1 MRIGELA
8 KRTGLTV
15 RTLRYYDEIGLL
27 SPPRRPGST
36 YRQYGDAEISRLQQI
51 ASLRQLG
58 FSLDEIREILS
69 RPETSVRQV
78 IELHLTRLN
87 EQIAL
92 MEQLRWRLQA
102 IERGLNANGSVTAE
116 EFLNTMEVMN
126 RMERYYTPEQLAALK
141 ARAEAVSDEHIRA
154 VEAEWPVLIAQ
165 VQAEY
170 DAGTDPAD
178 PKVQALATRWME
190 LVHEFTGG
198 DPGITRSV
206 NRMWQEETDVHGTET
221 APVRALMGYVSQA
234 IEAGKNTG

>member
-1 MRIGELA
+1 MRVGELA

-27 SPPRRPGST
+27 SPPRLHGSD

-58 FSLDEIREILS
+58 FSLDEIREILT

-87 EQIAL
+87 SQIAL
-92 MEQLRWRLQA
+92 MELLRYRLEA
-102 IERGLNANGSVTAE
+102 IDRGLHANGTATAE
-116 EFLNTMEVMN
+116 ALLSAMEVMH
-126 RMERYYTPEQLAALK
+126 RMETYYTPEQLAALK
-141 ARAEAVSDEHIRA
+141 ARAEAIGDEHIRE
-154 VEAEWPVLIAQ
+154 VEAEWPQLIAQ
-165 VQAEY
+165 VQAAY

-178 PKVQALATRWME
+178 PKVQALAQRWME

-198 DPGITRSV
+198 DAGITQSV
-206 NRMWQEETDVHGTET
+206 NRMWQEETDIHGTET
-221 APVRALMGYVSQA
+221 APVRALMGYVTQA
-234 IEAGKNTG
+234 IEAGKNG

>member
-1 MRIGELA
+1 MRVGELA

-27 SPPRRPGST
+27 SPPRLPGSD

-58 FSLDEIREILS
+58 FSLDEIREILT

-92 MEQLRWRLQA
+92 MEQLRARLTA
-102 IERGLNANGSVTAE
+102 IERDLQANGSVTAE

-126 RMERYYTPEQLAALK
+126 HMSKYYTPEQQAMLK
-141 ARAEAVSDEHIRA
+141 ARAEELGQEHIRE
-154 VEAEWPVLIAQ
+154 VEAEWPQLIAK

-178 PKVQALATRWME
+178 PKVQALARRWME

-198 DPGITRSV
+198 DPGITKSLQRA
-206 NRMWQEETDVHGTET
+206 WQEETDFHGIET
-221 APVRALMGYVSQA
+221 GPVRVLMGYVTKA
-234 IEAGKNTG
+234 IEAGKSK

>member
-1 MRIGELA
+1 MHVGELA

-27 SPPRRPGST
+27 SPPRLPGSD
-36 YRQYGDAEISRLQQI
+36 YRQYGSAEISRLQQI

-58 FSLDEIREILS
+58 FALDEIREILT

-92 MEQLRWRLQA
+92 MEQLRYRLET
-102 IERGLNANGSVTAE
+102 IDRGLHANGTVTAE
-116 EFLNTMEVMN
+116 ALLATMEVMN
-126 RMERYYTPEQLAALK
+126 RMEKYYTPEQLATLK
-141 ARAEAVSDEHIRA
+141 ARAEEIGDEHIRE
-154 VEAEWPVLIAQ
+154 VEAEWPQLIAQ

-178 PKVQALATRWME
+178 PRVQALAQRCME
-190 LVHEFTGG
+190 LVREFTGG
-198 DPGITRSV
+198 DPGITQSV
-206 NRMWQEETDVHGTET
+206 NRMWQEETDIHGAET
-221 APVRALMGYVSQA
+221 APVRALMEYVGKA
-234 IEAGKNTG
+234 IEAGK

>member
-1 MRIGELA
+1 MRVGELA

-27 SPPRRPGST
+27 SPPRMPGSD
-36 YRQYGDAEISRLQQI
+36 YRQYGDIEIGRLQQI

-58 FSLDEIREILS
+58 FSLDEIREILT

-92 MEQLRWRLQA
+92 MEQLRHRLEA
-102 IERGLNANGSVTAE
+102 INRGLHANGSVTAE
-116 EFLNTMEVMN
+116 ALLSSVEVMN
-126 RMERYYTPEQLAALK
+126 RMEKYYTPEQLAALK
-141 ARAEAVSDEHIRA
+141 ARAEELGDEHIRD
-154 VEAEWPVLIAQ
+154 VEAEWPQLIARVQ
-165 VQAEY
+165 VEY

-178 PKVQALATRWME
+178 PKVQALARRWME

-198 DPGITRSV
+198 DPGITKSV
-206 NRMWQEETDVHGTET
+206 NRMWQEETDIHDTET
-221 APVRALMGYVSQA
+221 TPVRALMSYVHQA
-234 IEAGKNTG
+234 IKAGKTE